1 MLTFPSFCE
10 LSMCKL
16 KSIFFKIFIMCTDD
30 PLCLDLYY
38 LILLLINRKGFILSP
53 QKRSTK
59 FLKFFLLLLFYFK
72 DSFSG
77 EGVLVFRI
85 SDSFSTRFSQ
95 AVHCAKTW
103 HYPGF
108 GFVWLGFYIFFFPLK
123 HIFLLNVKDLEHSFH
138 NINDIYWCKLPHIH
152 ISMHSKTQI
161 FV

>member
-1 MLTFPSFCE
+1 
-10 LSMCKL
+10 
-16 KSIFFKIFIMCTDD
+16 MCTDD

-85 SDSFSTRFSQ
+85 SDSFSTRFS
-95 AVHCAKTW
+95 
-103 HYPGF
+103 
-108 GFVWLGFYIFFFPLK
+108 
-123 HIFLLNVKDLEHSFH
+123 
-138 NINDIYWCKLPHIH
+138 
-152 ISMHSKTQI
+152 
-161 FV
+161 